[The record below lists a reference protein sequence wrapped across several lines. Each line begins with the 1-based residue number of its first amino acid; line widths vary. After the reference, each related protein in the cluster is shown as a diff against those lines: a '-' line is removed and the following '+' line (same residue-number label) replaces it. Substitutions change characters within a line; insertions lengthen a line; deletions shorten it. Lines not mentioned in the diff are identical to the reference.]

1 MNDEAKEAEA
11 RHVQDI
17 DLSPEH
23 WLDELEMINWEDQRG
38 FGTVPLNKDIQERDE
53 RFK

>member
-1 MNDEAKEAEA
+1 MNYEAKEAEA
-11 RHVQDI
+11 RQAQDI

-23 WLDELEMINWEDQRG
+23 CLNESERINWKDQRG

-53 RFK
+53 KFK